1 MHPEGRPVGLGL
13 EGRQGGIQ
21 AGFLSLQAGQP
32 LPDLGRPVP
41 LLDEPADT
49 LEPLVHVAELSLDP
63 VALGRQCGPPSAE
76 ATIDR
81 LDELFDVL
89 TAIEAGL

>member
-32 LPDLGRPVP
+32 LPDLGGPVP

-63 VALGRQCGPPSAE
+63 VALGRQCGAAE
-76 ATIDR
+76 RGGDH
-81 LDELFDVL
+81 
-89 TAIEAGL
+89 